1 MRSGSTSGTT
11 GQEVFRLEENGD
23 LEVSGQINS
32 ENRKHKHYSSLTGS
46 SGDWFPLMRI
56 SDDHGGSVLF
66 NINTFA
72 HNSCTFIV
80 SDGYGPAGGTGN
92 PAHISVLNYLHNS
105 NGGYANITGIRVNQI
120 GMVEIRL
127 AWSSGPNVNID
138 VTAETS
144 ESFSYDFES
153 SLATST
159 STESIR
165 DTALLENQRARF
177 KKLEVDDRL
186 FTSTGSATAPA
197 ICFTDDPDTGIYGAS
212 NNHLYIATG
221 SAIRATF
228 NSSGITSAANVYSA
242 TTGQFRNYG
251 GTWQATTGTGTNGFT
266 FKNSNEAQ
274 TAATITS
281 KGTLNLNGGTTS
293 TRIYLHETYTDA
305 YNYEVTNLEHN
316 SGYFRINKWGGTGTQ
331 SGIDLAV
338 GGTSKLKIEPEGQCP
353 NQWC

>member
-1 MRSGSTSGTT
+1 MGRLIKELILNSTTALQTARVDSDAFRFYFGGTGG

-32 ENRKHKHYSSLTGS
+32 ENRKHKHYSSLTVS

-56 SDDHGGSVLF
+56 SDDHGGSVCLTL
-66 NINTFA
+66 ILS

-165 DTALLENQRARF
+165 DTALL
-177 KKLEVDDRL
+177 KIK
-186 FTSTGSATAPA
+186 
-197 ICFTDDPDTGIYGAS
+197 
-212 NNHLYIATG
+212 
-221 SAIRATF
+221 
-228 NSSGITSAANVYSA
+228 
-242 TTGQFRNYG
+242 
-251 GTWQATTGTGTNGFT
+251 
-266 FKNSNEAQ
+266 
-274 TAATITS
+274 S
-281 KGTLNLNGGTTS
+281 K
-293 TRIYLHETYTDA
+293 I
-305 YNYEVTNLEHN
+305 
-316 SGYFRINKWGGTGTQ
+316 
-331 SGIDLAV
+331 
-338 GGTSKLKIEPEGQCP
+338 
-353 NQWC
+353 